1 MDEAEKIFLL
11 ENEMEVEYRQIHE
24 VLRCLIHTIVFNRA
38 LGSTPL
44 VRSPILHIQLAR
56 EPRVSGCITPVEV
69 DSELFDDVTYVKC
82 DDQKVQPCFRLPI
95 VLHNT
100 LGRHATR
107 AISLSISVNRRLAG

>member
-38 LGSTPL
+38 L
-44 VRSPILHIQLAR
+44 
-56 EPRVSGCITPVEV
+56 GCITPVEV

-107 AISLSISVNRRLAG
+107 AISLFISVNRRLAG